1 MYDTPTRHN
10 FSQRDEDDGIVQR
23 YEIQRGFKTMNLQK
37 TQTGKASEDDDSD
50 EDMQEMNQ
58 TRNIS

>member
-1 MYDTPTRHN
+1 
-10 FSQRDEDDGIVQR
+10 
-23 YEIQRGFKTMNLQK
+23 MNLQK